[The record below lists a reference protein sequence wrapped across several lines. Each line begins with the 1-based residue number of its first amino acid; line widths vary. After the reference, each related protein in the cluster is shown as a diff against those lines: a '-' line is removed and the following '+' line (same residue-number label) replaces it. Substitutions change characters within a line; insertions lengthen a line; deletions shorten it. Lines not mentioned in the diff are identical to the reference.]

1 MVGVLENSI
10 SGRKVSQREMSK
22 FVTLPESLALLR
34 GESKGGL
41 TTLVMEFKESN
52 Y

>member
-1 MVGVLENSI
+1 VGKNSI
-10 SGRKVSQREMSK
+10 SAKKVSQREMSK
-22 FVTLPESLALLR
+22 FVTLPESLAACG